1 MSILALTKMYK
12 MYVVFT
18 FVYYMQHGKNR
29 SVFSIMDIVEYIT
42 SKNEIK
48 KSTTLTEHFQNPIEK
63 S

>member
-29 SVFSIMDIVEYIT
+29 LVFSIMDIVEYIT

>member
-1 MSILALTKMYK
+1 MLFSHLCTIWNTE
-12 MYVVFT
+12 
-18 FVYYMQHGKNR
+18 KNR

-42 SKNEIK
+42 STNEIK